1 MSLLVKLL
9 PVVALGVVGA
19 MNSDALKKNLA
30 VIQEARIAATS
41 GIEMRGIADAV
52 AQQMADD
59 STLPIVNFGEFLKD
73 AMMEKGGQETR
84 DASADMWETPYRIL
98 VNPPKNGFEIWSAGP
113 DKLWKSDDDLKYLYV
128 LTGIA
133 GKDAITP
140 EMIRQAQI
148 VQGRY
153 DRENAAQDTGSSTG
167 SSSSDT
173 NTRSTP
179 NSSTGKQ
186 SSGSDAEQRRVKSQR
201 ERAES
206 GSSAAQLSYG
216 ERLAKGDGVEKD
228 LEAAKKMLE
237 GAIENLESNILR
249 RKAEGILNK
258 VNAQLK

>member
-84 DASADMWETPYRIL
+84 DASADMWKTPYRIL

-140 EMIRQAQI
+140 PLIRQAQI

-153 DRENAAQDTGSSTG
+153 DRENAAQDSGSSTG
-167 SSSSDT
+167 SSSSGT

-186 SSGSDAEQRRVKSQR
+186 SSGSAAEQRRVESQR

-206 GSSAAQLSYG
+206 GSAAAQLSYG

-237 GAIENLESNILR
+237 GAIENIESNILR

-258 VNAQLK
+258 VNAELK